1 VLLSLLNHVHA
12 CKEQFRQGWE
22 ATGSLAIELID
33 PIQSWHKKSCLS
45 HGYNFPCARIHP
57 PSTRYPTSL
66 WSEDRGASLSGK
78 VRSKPTLPAPARTV
92 PSRRMFD
99 VSSAGS
105 AKSTLKRRHRECGGE
120 F

>member
-1 VLLSLLNHVHA
+1 MSIHVRNDFDKDGRRLNAAV
-12 CKEQFRQGWE
+12 
-22 ATGSLAIELID
+22 ELID

-66 WSEDRGASLSGK
+66 WSEDHQASLSGK
-78 VRSKPTLPAPARTV
+78 VRSKPTSPAPARTA
-92 PSRRMFD
+92 PSKRMFD

-105 AKSTLKRRHRECGGE
+105 AKSTLKRRHRACGHAGLYGVH
-120 F
+120 